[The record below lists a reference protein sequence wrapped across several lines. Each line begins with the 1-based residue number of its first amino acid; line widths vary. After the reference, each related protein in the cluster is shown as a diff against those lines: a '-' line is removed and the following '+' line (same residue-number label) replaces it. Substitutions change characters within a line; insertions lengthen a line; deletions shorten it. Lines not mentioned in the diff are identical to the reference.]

1 MYSVSLK
8 IPDLSAIAETV
19 IPDSLI
25 FSLSSSTFATT
36 LSPPFR
42 ELNSL
47 YHRREFMS
55 TLFNNFVELFYT
67 T

>member
-1 MYSVSLK
+1 M
-8 IPDLSAIAETV
+8 PDLSAIAVTV
-19 IPDSLI
+19 MPELLI
-25 FSLSSSTFATT
+25 FSLSSSTFATF

-47 YHRREFMS
+47 YHQCEFMS

-67 T
+67 KCYYDDTK